1 MNKRSHRGKSNQ
13 LRIIGGS
20 LRSRILRFPDA
31 DGLRPTSDRI
41 RETLFNWLQNDIS
54 GSRCLDLFA
63 GSGAL
68 GIEAL
73 SRGASEVQFV
83 ESNQQVAAALQDS
96 LDELALDAAKLDVTT
111 AENWIAANQNASG
124 FDIVF
129 LDPPFDKGPVSDIC
143 QALVKSSLVQENT
156 LIYLEN
162 SSLTNPEE
170 LPEDFAQ
177 LKSKQ
182 AGQVSYALYQYQ
194 GNL

>member
-1 MNKRSHRGKSNQ
+1 MTKRSHRGKSNQ

-20 LRSRILRFPDA
+20 MRSRILRFPDA

-96 LDELALDAAKLDVTT
+96 LDELAQDAAKLDVTT
-111 AENWIAANQNASG
+111 AEKWIAANQNAG
-124 FDIVF
+124 AFDIVF
-129 LDPPFDKGPVSDIC
+129 LDPPFDRGLANDIC
-143 QALVKSSLVQENT
+143 QALVKFSLVQENS
-156 LIYLEN
+156 LIYLED
-162 SSLTNPEE
+162 SSPSNPGE

-177 LKSKQ
+177 LRSKQ